1 SSAWAADFL
10 KKEFPKAPIF
20 EMITPG
26 AKEAVLFSKNKKI
39 GIIGTPGTIKSRA
52 WEERL
57 LKSNPELKIY
67 NKACPLLV
75 PLVEEGWVDG
85 KIIKEVIEIYLKEFK
100 NRGVGALILACTH
113 YPILEKVIKEVM
125 GERVNIINP
134 AKILAKELKLF
145 LESKPALV
153 PLRGTSMG
161 SYQFFFSDQP
171 YNLDKISQ
179 LCLDKKIKSIILDP
193 F

>member
-1 SSAWAADFL
+1 MIGIFDSGVGGLTVVKEIMRCLPQYPLIYFGDTARLPYGTKGADFVKRYSVKISQWLLNRGAEIIVVACHTSSAWAADFL

-52 WEERL
+52 WEEKL

-85 KIIKEVIEIYLKEFK
+85 
-100 NRGVGALILACTH
+100 
-113 YPILEKVIKEVM
+113 
-125 GERVNIINP
+125 
-134 AKILAKELKLF
+134 
-145 LESKPALV
+145 
-153 PLRGTSMG
+153 
-161 SYQFFFSDQP
+161 
-171 YNLDKISQ
+171 
-179 LCLDKKIKSIILDP
+179 
-193 F
+193 